1 MRRKPRM
8 LLYLPVG
15 IVPCMAKGSKDRI
28 VEAGLA
34 LAASGAPVTLESAA
48 REAGLTKPG
57 LMYHFPTKQALM
69 LGLVDH
75 VIDHWQRRLQ
85 QEIGQPP
92 EAVTTAERIRAYL
105 NCVLSDELDRTD
117 VVMCTD
123 VRYSEL
129 MTARWVE
136 RMQPW
141 LGISENLDAVAQG
154 NLLTARLVAD
164 GVWYSTAF
172 CTFPL
177 DTAATESVRATAMA
191 LLADT

>member
-1 MRRKPRM
+1 MSF
-8 LLYLPVG
+8 YLPVG
-15 IVPCMAKGSKDRI
+15 IVFDMGKGTKDRI
-28 VEAGLA
+28 VAAGLA
-34 LAASGAPVTLESAA
+34 LAAAGTPVTLESAA

-75 VIDHWQRRLQ
+75 VIDHWQQRLAE
-85 QEIGQPP
+85 EIGQPP
-92 EAVTTAERIRAYL
+92 EEVTAAKRIHAYL
-105 NCVLSDELDRTD
+105 NCVLSDDLDRTD

-123 VRYSEL
+123 ARYSEL

-141 LGISENLDAVAQG
+141 LGVPEDLDPGVQG
-154 NLLTARLVAD
+154 KLLTARLVAD
-164 GVWYSTAF
+164 GAWYSTAF

-177 DTAATESVRATAMA
+177 DNAAAASIRTTAAT
-191 LLADT
+191 LLEGI